1 MIKELNLSNS
11 GVILDDIPNDIF
23 NNIKAEANYLE
34 EQNQKMISGL
44 TGNGVAKHFFMNQT
58 YQKEFLSY
66 IIDLKNVYLNIYPD
80 YLSSFKSL
88 SHSVPFVCGTPW
100 FNIQKKGEF
109 IPMHN
114 HDGLLSYSAWIK
126 IPYDAEEETKDGK
139 YASCFQFN
147 YSTITG
153 NTFTEIIKIDKS
165 FEGKIMIFP
174 STLPHCVYPF
184 YTSDDTRISM
194 SGNVLFDTE
203 KSKI

>member
-1 MIKELNLSNS
+1 MLQELVLKNC
-11 GVILDDIPNDIF
+11 GIILDDIPSELF
-23 NNIKAEANYLE
+23 SKIKEEAKYLE

-66 IIDLKNVYLNIYPD
+66 IIGLKNVYLNIYPD
-80 YLSSFKSL
+80 YMLAFKSL
-88 SHSVPFVCGTPW
+88 SHNVPFVCGTPW

-126 IPYDAEEETKDGK
+126 IPYDAEEETKNGK

-174 STLPHCVYPF
+174 SALPHCVYPF
-184 YTSDDTRISM
+184 YTSNDTRISM

>member
-11 GVILDDIPNDIF
+11 GVILDDIPDSLF
-23 NNIKAEANYLE
+23 NNIKEEANYLE

-44 TGNGVAKHFFMNQT
+44 SGNGVANHFFMNQT
-58 YQKEFLSY
+58 YQQEFLSY

-80 YLSSFKSL
+80 YLSTFKSL
-88 SHSVPFVCGTPW
+88 SHSVPFVCGSPW

-165 FEGKIMIFP
+165 FEGKIMMFP

-184 YTSDDTRISM
+184 YTSNDTRISM

>member
-23 NNIKAEANYLE
+23 NNIKEEATYLE

-88 SHSVPFVCGTPW
+88 SHSVPFICGTPW

-126 IPYDAEEETKDGK
+126 IPYDVEEETKDGK

-174 STLPHCVYPF
+174 SALPHCVYPF
-184 YTSDDTRISM
+184 YTVDDTRISM

>member
-11 GVILDDIPNDIF
+11 GVILDDIPNEIF
-23 NNIKAEANYLE
+23 NNIKAEANFLE

-44 TGNGVAKHFFMNQT
+44 TGNGVANHFFMNQT
-58 YQKEFLSY
+58 YQQEFLSY
-66 IIDLKNVYLNIYPD
+66 ITELKNVYLNIYPE
-80 YLSSFKSL
+80 YLLTFKSL
-88 SHSVPFVCGTPW
+88 SHSVAFACGNPW

-114 HDGLLSYSAWIK
+114 HDGLLSYSAWVK

-153 NTFTEIIKIDKS
+153 STFTEIIKIDKS
-165 FEGKIMIFP
+165 FEGKIMMFP
-174 STLPHCVYPF
+174 SVLSHCVYPF
-184 YTSDDTRISM
+184 YTSNDTRISM
-194 SGNVLFDTE
+194 SGNILFDTE

>member
-23 NNIKAEANYLE
+23 NNIKAEANFLE

-44 TGNGVAKHFFMNQT
+44 TGNGVANHFFMNQT
-58 YQKEFLSY
+58 YQQEFLSY
-66 IIDLKNVYLNIYPD
+66 ITELKNVYLNIYPE
-80 YLSSFKSL
+80 YLLTFKSL
-88 SHSVPFVCGTPW
+88 SHSVAFACGNPW

-109 IPMHN
+109 VPMHN

-153 NTFTEIIKIDKS
+153 STFTEIIKIDKS
-165 FEGKIMIFP
+165 FEGKIMMFP
-174 STLPHCVYPF
+174 STLTHCVYPF
-184 YTSDDTRISM
+184 YTVDDTRISM

>member
-11 GVILDDIPNDIF
+11 GVILDDIPDSLF
-23 NNIKAEANYLE
+23 NNIKEEANYLE

>member
-11 GVILDDIPNDIF
+11 GVILDDIPDSLF
-23 NNIKAEANYLE
+23 NNIKEEANYLE

-66 IIDLKNVYLNIYPD
+66 IIGLKNVYLNIYPD
-80 YLSSFKSL
+80 YMLAFKSL
-88 SHSVPFVCGTPW
+88 SHNVPFVCGTPW

-126 IPYDAEEETKDGK
+126 IPYDAEEETKNGK

-174 STLPHCVYPF
+174 SALPHCVYPF
-184 YTSDDTRISM
+184 YTSNDTRISM